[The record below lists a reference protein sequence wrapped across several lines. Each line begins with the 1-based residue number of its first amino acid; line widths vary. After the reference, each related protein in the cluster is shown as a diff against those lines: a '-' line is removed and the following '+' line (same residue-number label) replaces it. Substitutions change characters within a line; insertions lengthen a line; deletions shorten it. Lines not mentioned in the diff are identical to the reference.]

1 MSDDITQRDLSKKA
15 DADLTGEERLELA
28 RRFAAFV
35 GRLRANAAAMRT
47 AAAVGQDARPPFDR
61 HH

>member
-15 DADLTGEERLELA
+15 DADLTGEERRELA

-35 GRLRANAAAMRT
+35 ERLRANAAATRT
-47 AAAVGQDARPPFDR
+47 VAVGQGTRSPSGR
-61 HH
+61 RR